1 MRPTSGGG
9 ANIGGSSILVIFVL
23 LCITTFATLAMV
35 SATASFRLAVQVA
48 QAADDYFAAQS
59 KAEEKLAEISEL
71 IRATGGTNFYSQLN
85 EIGAMYQNGAI
96 TYSVSVNDSMRL
108 DVRLHVVGSSLLV
121 YSWVQVPIFD
131 PAEYGGGGITLWP
144 GNSEPQR

>member
-1 MRPTSGGG
+1 MRPAPGGG
-9 ANIGGSSILVIFVL
+9 ASIGGSSILMIFVL

-35 SATASFRLAVQVA
+35 SASASFRLAVQVA

-59 KAEEKLAEISEL
+59 RAEEKLAEISRL
-71 IRATGGTNFYSQLN
+71 IRETGGANFYSQLS
-85 EIGAMYQNGAI
+85 EIGAAYQNGAI
-96 TYSVSVNDSMRL
+96 TYSVSVSESMRL
-108 DVRLHVVGSSLLV
+108 DVRLHVVEASLLV

-144 GNSEPQR
+144 GN